1 MKVLV
6 RDQKLK
12 EVRNQDMIAGVL
24 YGKGIDPVK
33 VMVERKEFFHNFQE
47 HGQVSVFPCEFNG
60 ETHKVYI
67 KDLQR
72 DVMLP
77 EKILNFDL
85 LKVSAKD
92 KIHAKLPI
100 HLLNKELLE
109 SKGFIVQ
116 QNVQEIDA
124 QYSVEETPEPIEFD
138 VANLEVGAIIKLEEI
153 SIPDFIDV
161 HTDLNLV
168 VLSVVHQKVKEE
180 VEETEEV
187 REPVLIGSEEEEEA

>member
-33 VMVERKEFFHNFQE
+33 IMVERKEFFHNFQK
-47 HGQVSVFPCEFNG
+47 HGQVSVFPCEFKG

-72 DVMLP
+72 DVMFP

-109 SKGFIVQ
+109 SKGLIVQ
-116 QNVQEIDA
+116 QNVHEIDA
-124 QYSVEETPEPIEFD
+124 YYSVEETPEAIEFD

-161 HTDLNLV
+161 HTDLNFV
-168 VLSVVHQKVKEE
+168 VLSIVHQKVKEE

-187 REPVLIGSEEEEEA
+187 REPVLIGSEEEEA